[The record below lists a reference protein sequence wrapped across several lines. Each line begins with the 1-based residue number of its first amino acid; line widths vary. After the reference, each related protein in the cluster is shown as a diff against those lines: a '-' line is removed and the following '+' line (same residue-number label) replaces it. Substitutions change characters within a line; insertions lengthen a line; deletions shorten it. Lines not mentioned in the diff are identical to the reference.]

1 MQDGSVMAPVLI
13 AIGEPTL
20 RIEVAA
26 ALVVNGFRI
35 VLARTGRQLVALLPS
50 AAVVVADDRLL
61 AAAAP
66 RARRA
71 LERVRIVAIDDADEV
86 DAVVAAAYDAVA

>member
-1 MQDGSVMAPVLI
+1 MAPVLI

-26 ALVVNGFRI
+26 ALVVSGFRI
-35 VLARTGRQLVALLPS
+35 VLARTGSQLAALLPS
-50 AAVVVADDRLL
+50 VAVVVTDGRLL

-71 LERVRIVAIDDADEV
+71 LERVRVLPIDAAEEV
-86 DAVVAAAYDAVA
+86 DAVVAAAWDAVAA